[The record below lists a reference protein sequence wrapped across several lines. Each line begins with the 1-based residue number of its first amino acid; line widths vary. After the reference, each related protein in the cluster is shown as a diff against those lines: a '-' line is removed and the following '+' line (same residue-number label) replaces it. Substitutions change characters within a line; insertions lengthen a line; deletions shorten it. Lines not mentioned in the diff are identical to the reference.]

1 MNAILRSST
10 HPEYG
15 SIAVTLPIPDE
26 HYDAIIGN
34 LQILGMG
41 GITERDCHI
50 ERLDGNPPLL
60 QCLEGQTVNIDEI
73 DFLARQTEEFS
84 ESDAAAYQAEAYKR
98 GFTGIGELINLS
110 GVVNLRNAAEGKE
123 LLNLYRGGNLP
134 GAYARNGVMEL
145 YIHAN
150 GRSRDTADFTYLKL
164 PMSDLK
170 LERMLQRGGI
180 ADTGDINIAVAATGC
195 SFQHLPDNFDH
206 TSPQEFNRL
215 AHALAPLLNEDKEK
229 LIAVKEFARAKEANQ
244 ITALAEHLDRFEWM
258 PNAKT
263 LMGYKRL
270 SDRWRQGG
278 IGAATSM
285 GFVAYYGSQPLED
298 LLREPQK
305 EELTMEMGGQT

>member
-1 MNAILRSST
+1 M
-10 HPEYG
+10 
-15 SIAVTLPIPDE
+15 
-26 HYDAIIGN
+26 
-34 LQILGMG
+34 
-41 GITERDCHI
+41 
-50 ERLDGNPPLL
+50 
-60 QCLEGQTVNIDEI
+60 NIDEI
-73 DFLARQTEEFS
+73 DFLARQMEEFS
-84 ESDAAAYQAEAYKR
+84 ENDAALYQTTAHR
-98 GFTGIGELINLS
+98 HGFSGIGELINLS

-134 GAYARNGVMEL
+134 DAYARNGVMEL

-150 GRSRDTADFTYLKL
+150 DRSRNTDDFTFLKL
-164 PMSDLK
+164 PMSDSK
-170 LERMLQRGGI
+170 LERMLERGGI
-180 ADTGDINIAVAATGC
+180 ADTVDLIIAVAATGC

-229 LIAVKEFARAKEANQ
+229 LVAVKEFARAKEAYQ

-263 LMGYKRL
+263 LLGYKRL
-270 SDRWRQGG
+270 SDRWQQGG

-285 GFVAYYGSQPLED
+285 GFVAYYGSQPLEE